1 MPDNFYIILD
11 PPVPLFA
18 AEMQQL
24 ELWPA
29 PMKLHPLQE
38 AAMRRRLVGS
48 KYQPPAQ
55 VAPDHRRDNC
65 PDGSTTSLA

>member
-1 MPDNFYIILD
+1 MTDDLYIIID
-11 PPVPLFA
+11 PPLPLFA
-18 AEMQQL
+18 AALEQL

-55 VAPDHRRDNC
+55 P
-65 PDGSTTSLA
+65 